1 VHRRTCQDGA
11 TDQLTVTAIPISV
24 IWRKYGRSEIVFTM
38 SSHYVPAHYVTAQV
52 NINLLPETMRVS
64 NLEHIN
70 ESCAV
75 GEIPCF
81 FQIYSL
87 YS

>member
-1 VHRRTCQDGA
+1 MSGWGNRS
-11 TDQLTVTAIPISV
+11 TDSDCHSNFCDLEK
-24 IWRKYGRSEIVFTM
+24 KYGRSEIVFTM

-52 NINLLPETMRVS
+52 NINLLPETRRVS

>member
-1 VHRRTCQDGA
+1 MSGWGNRS
-11 TDQLTVTAIPISV
+11 TDSDCHSNFCDLE
-24 IWRKYGRSEIVFTM
+24 KYGRSEIVFTM
-38 SSHYVPAHYVTAQV
+38 YSDYVPAHYVTAQV
-52 NINLLPETMRVS
+52 NINLLPETRRVS
-64 NLEHIN
+64 NLEDIN

-75 GEIPCF
+75 GEISCF